1 MSTSDNVQYV
11 NLLPVY
17 TVKSWKEVLSAT
29 TIKLKSLITRATG
42 QQNRQDA
49 QDKQTRKPDHV
60 RVHDNPRLMQAT
72 RCSHTVRLCS

>member
-1 MSTSDNVQYV
+1 MSTSDNAQYE

-17 TVKSWKEVLSAT
+17 TVKSWIELLST
-29 TIKLKSLITRATG
+29 VTIKLKLSITRVTE

-60 RVHDNPRLMQAT
+60 RMAT
-72 RCSHTVRLCS
+72 ED